1 MIFVY
6 SRWLSYHRVT
16 ACELSFLTV
25 IIESFPYLEKVVTVP
40 NMKDEFDSLLVRISS
55 PKTRKAGDAFFSA
68 DPLDLSL
75 TYSPDNFDSPDT
87 QPDSKSSDT
96 ICKK

>member
-1 MIFVY
+1 M
-6 SRWLSYHRVT
+6 
-16 ACELSFLTV
+16 SFFAV
-25 IIESFPYLEKVVTVP
+25 IIESFLYLEKVVIVSDL
-40 NMKDEFDSLLVRISS
+40 KDELDALLVRISS
-55 PKTRKAGDAFFSA
+55 PNTRKAGDAFFSA

-75 TYSPDNFDSPDT
+75 TYSPDNFDSHDA

>member
-1 MIFVY
+1 M
-6 SRWLSYHRVT
+6 
-16 ACELSFLTV
+16 
-25 IIESFPYLEKVVTVP
+25 IIESFPYLEKVVTVSDL
-40 NMKDEFDSLLVRISS
+40 KDELDALLVRISS

-68 DPLDLSL
+68 EPLDLAL
-75 TYSPDNFDSPDT
+75 TYSPDNFDSYDA